1 MDMSITALY
10 IFRHGETDWNKE
22 LRLQGHTD
30 IPLNSSGILQA
41 QKLEPFIR
49 ESALDVI
56 LTSDLSR
63 ARSTADLV
71 NTSLKAPV
79 IVSNHLREC
88 GMGEAE
94 GLRKEQMAQTFGED
108 VWSKWTSADPIH
120 ADFRFPGGE
129 SKVEHLMRLK
139 AYLESYCLSNSHHKA
154 IGVSTHGGSM
164 YRFIHHCEGAPKDA
178 GPFANCTLYKVHFDH
193 KKKSWIYSGKVS
205 PW

>member
-1 MDMSITALY
+1 MSITDLY
-10 IFRHGETDWNKE
+10 IFRHGETDWNKDR
-22 LRLQGHTD
+22 RLQGHTD
-30 IPLNSSGILQA
+30 IPLNSNGIQQA
-41 QKLEPFIR
+41 QQLEPFIR
-49 ESALDVI
+49 QNSLQVI

-71 NTSLKAPV
+71 NSALKAPV

-94 GLRKEQMAQTFGED
+94 GLQKEEMVTAFGSD
-108 VWSKWTSADPIH
+108 VWDKWTSSDPEH

-129 SKVEHLMRLK
+129 SKVEHLKRLK
-139 AYLESYCLSNSHHKA
+139 AYLEDYCLMNSHHKA
-154 IGVSTHGGSM
+154 IGVSTHGGSL

-178 GPFANCTLYKVHFDH
+178 GPFPNCVLYKVHFDH
-193 KKKSWIYSGKVS
+193 RARKWIYSGKVT